1 MSMLLP
7 STVRLKWC
15 TNSSDGITLLPLKK
29 APHLRRFFY
38 GLFMIFYRLL
48 LTAMS
53 MALIVAE
60 WLSGGLRLFFMAKLQ
75 LLLHQGIQYSQ
86 RIVIL
91 AGRVQSVERQYRR
104 FQSRYAIGP

>member
-7 STVRLKWC
+7 SMVRLKWC
-15 TNSSDGITLLPLKK
+15 TNSSNGIALLPLK
-29 APHLRRFFY
+29 RRRICGAFF
-38 GLFMIFYRLL
+38 MVFYRLL

-104 FQSRYAIGP
+104 FQSRYAIGPR